1 MLNVSRGEGGFGDMV
16 VEIDGKR
23 VRRGNGVQFA
33 SKRFGGVRAWM
44 TEGEQHVDLS
54 PSTRKRAEVLEVRA
68 HHLRFT
74 IETKAALKFDSAADQ
89 VAFGHLNLRFNGA
102 MLPATSR
109 GLLAQLAGRR
119 EVTSHSEERFQL
131 RRNRKAKRQAER
143 LAGLMRK
150 RDAQRASETEH
161 VQHLD
166 SLLFDHEFAA
176 HKHRKH
182 AASAVLQAA

>member
-1 MLNVSRGEGGFGDMV
+1 MGSSSHR
-16 VEIDGKR
+16 DGVHRLHAKC
-23 VRRGNGVQFA
+23 
-33 SKRFGGVRAWM
+33 
-44 TEGEQHVDLS
+44 
-54 PSTRKRAEVLEVRA
+54 EVLEVRA

-150 RDAQRASETEH
+150 RDAQRASG
-161 VQHLD
+161 
-166 SLLFDHEFAA
+166 AA
-176 HKHRKH
+176 RHGNGGRG
-182 AASAVLQAA
+182 ARRRGA